1 MCRNPIPTFE
11 CEPYVPET
19 TGWGK
24 SDPYV
29 ECLHAPAKRTPS
41 RPQESLGVGQLSQ
54 LRVLFSLVAT
64 VEQLRGRMEKLESLP
79 QPLSVPI
86 NTFAPKAFE
95 IIKPIMVLVE
105 PVVDEDGEPCEY
117 IATFP
122 DGAISVTGDT
132 VEGAVLLLK
141 DRMAAQY
148 KRLAQ
153 LPKGR
158 LGRIPQQQLVALQ
171 AVMRRVE

>member
-1 MCRNPIPTFE
+1 MHRNPTLDFE
-11 CEPYVPET
+11 CEPYVGGTAEWDK
-19 TGWGK
+19 G
-24 SDPYV
+24 DVYQQ
-29 ECLHAPAKRTPS
+29 CLHATAQGTPS
-41 RPQESLGVGQLSQ
+41 RPQEALGVGQLAA
-54 LRVLFSLVAT
+54 LFSLAAT
-64 VEQLRGRMEKLESLP
+64 VEQLSRRIAKLESLP

-86 NTFAPKAFE
+86 NTFAPKPFE
-95 IIKPIMVLVE
+95 TIRPIMVLVE

-141 DRMAAQY
+141 DRMATQY

-153 LPKGR
+153 IPKSH
-158 LGRIPQQQLVALQ
+158 LGKIPQQQLVALQ
-171 AVMRRVE
+171 AVMRRIE